1 MEIKKS
7 AKADLERKWWQRF
20 LIGLVVSLLL
30 FIAALEFPFSL
41 DDPLEDFET
50 MDELTVEEELA
61 PLMRQENEMSLAP
74 KAEPEPSQ
82 KLTVVDEEESKEE
95 IIEQQPDRTI
105 EGDLADELPDP
116 EEKEKKGED
125 VLSFRVVEDLPQPP
139 GGYMEFM
146 KWLTRNLRYPVAAEE
161 RKLQGKVVAEF
172 IVNKD
177 GSVTDINIIQSLNSF
192 CDREALRVLRMM
204 PRWTPGIQ
212 NDQPCRTKV
221 CIPIV
226 FKL

>member
-7 AKADLERKWWQRF
+7 AKADLERKWWLRF

-30 FIAALEFPFSL
+30 FIVALEYPFSL

-50 MDELTVEEELA
+50 MDEITVEEELA
-61 PLMRQENEMSLAP
+61 PLMRQENEISLAP

-95 IIEQQPDRTI
+95 MIERQPEQTI
-105 EGDLADELPDP
+105 EGDLADELPEP
-116 EEKEKKGED
+116 EENEKKGDE

-139 GGYMEFM
+139 GGYLEFM